1 MISVKYLRD
10 NLNSELSKGQAG
22 YFSDEEFND
31 FLKSAQITAFEYY
44 TNKKLKA
51 SKQVVDA
58 LSPFLKREGLTFTNG
73 VSPFPTDYYHADT
86 MFYKWI
92 KNNCAGIEE
101 EDLPVP
107 FITQS
112 QYSSY
117 IKDALRKPNI
127 NKKRIYYSFIN
138 NAIEVY
144 PKSVTNT
151 DFVYYRPPQEARY
164 ASTIVSTPN
173 GDFEQF
179 IPPDPLN
186 PLASIDLE
194 WNVAQ
199 QEDFMDLLLFFSG
212 ISLRESEI
220 VQYAQ
225 KKQQENFI
233 K

>member
-1 MISVKYLRD
+1 MPISVEYLRN

-44 TNKKLKA
+44 MNKKMKA
-51 SKQVVDA
+51 SKQVEDA
-58 LSPFLKREGLTFTNG
+58 LSPFLKRETLSYTNG
-73 VSPFPTDYYHADT
+73 VSPFPTDYYHSDT
-86 MFYKWI
+86 MFYKWTQ
-92 KNNCAGIEE
+92 NTCNGLVE

-112 QYSSY
+112 QYSGY
-117 IKDALRKPNI
+117 ISDYLRKPSI
-127 NKKRIYYSFIN
+127 AKKRIYYSFIN
-138 NAIEVY
+138 NKIEVY
-144 PKSVTNT
+144 PKSITNT

-164 ASTIVSTPN
+164 ASNIIGTPN

-179 IPPDPLN
+179 DAAN
-186 PLASIDLE
+186 SVDLE

-220 VQYAQ
+220 VSYA
-225 KKQQENFI
+225 KMKQQENLI
-233 K
+233 R